1 MFDTMDKI
9 NDKFASMNESISNMT
24 GINTTLVN
32 NFLKIL
38 TIFVLYVFIHKY
50 VLHDTI
56 NQLAPGALQNTMYF
70 TSLAVLGLLFSYT
83 IFAGFCLYKNHIPSD
98 MSYLKI
104 MVYVFTFASVVIL
117 TSATLYGVTKYPTYV
132 IVTAITIAI
141 MGIASFTILNYDT
154 LAALLIRYMTYVAL
168 FVATLV
174 GIAYGGYRFYTDR
187 PDIFVF
193 TSVILGTLL
202 IGAIMIFGLP
212 AIKPFTQYIQQIET
226 KLMSL
231 VLDYRSVTP
240 DTKYIILLEIIV
252 IVLYFT
258 YHKLYNRIRNINQPK
273 PMHLLKGK
281 KMLNANR
288 IIADEQM
295 LRYIFQNNQKYDFH
309 YGLSLWFYI
318 DGESDISNFINIF
331 DFSQNPTI
339 EYHPMNNTLRVTT
352 KNKSNTEENDYKIL
366 YQTNDL
372 LYQKWNHVVVNY
384 SKGQMDLFLNDDLVA
399 TQKNVMP
406 YIENTVM
413 TIGSNNSSAKGKI
426 KDVKLYKKPLS
437 ASQIYNIYENEF
449 NNLKTKASILTVPFS
464 DLFD

>member
-1 MFDTMDKI
+1 
-9 NDKFASMNESISNMT
+9 
-24 GINTTLVN
+24 
-32 NFLKIL
+32 
-38 TIFVLYVFIHKY
+38 
-50 VLHDTI
+50 
-56 NQLAPGALQNTMYF
+56 
-70 TSLAVLGLLFSYT
+70 
-83 IFAGFCLYKNHIPSD
+83 
-98 MSYLKI
+98 
-104 MVYVFTFASVVIL
+104 
-117 TSATLYGVTKYPTYV
+117 
-132 IVTAITIAI
+132 
-141 MGIASFTILNYDT
+141 
-154 LAALLIRYMTYVAL
+154 
-168 FVATLV
+168 
-174 GIAYGGYRFYTDR
+174 
-187 PDIFVF
+187 
-193 TSVILGTLL
+193 
-202 IGAIMIFGLP
+202 
-212 AIKPFTQYIQQIET
+212 
-226 KLMSL
+226 MSL

-309 YGLSLWFYI
+309 YGLILWFYI

-352 KNKSNTEENDYKIL
+352 KNKSNTDENDYKIL